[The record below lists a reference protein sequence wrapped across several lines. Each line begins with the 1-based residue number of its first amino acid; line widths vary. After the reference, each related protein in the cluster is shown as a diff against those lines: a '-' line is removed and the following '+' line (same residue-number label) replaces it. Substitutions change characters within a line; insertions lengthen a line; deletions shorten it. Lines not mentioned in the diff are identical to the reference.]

1 MTAVDPLLT
10 DADRA
15 RAAARAGI
23 RDGLMVMLA
32 YIPFG
37 LAMGAAMASTNVS
50 PFISI
55 LSSPVIVAGAS
66 QLAAIQLL
74 NAGASV
80 ALVVVTVAVINARHL
95 LYSAALEPHLATWS
109 RGTRMAA
116 AFVLSDPMYAMAA
129 ARFGRADGGG
139 PEPEKRAYYFGAG
152 ISASVG
158 WSVLTAVGV
167 LAGGLIPHWVPLE
180 LAIPLTFLLLTLPL
194 IKNSAGLVAAGVGG
208 FAALAASSLPLGVD
222 ILVGAATGLLAGG
235 IVLNFT
241 ERRQKQ
247 EMADV

>member
-23 RDGLMVMLA
+23 RNGLMVMLA

-55 LSSPVIVAGAS
+55 LSSPIIFAGAS

-74 NAGASV
+74 NAGAGI
-80 ALVVVTVAVINARHL
+80 ALVVATVAVINARHL
-95 LYSAALEPHLATWS
+95 LYSAALEPHLSAWR
-109 RGTRMAA
+109 RGTRLAA
-116 AFVLSDPMYAMAA
+116 AFLLSDPMYAMAA
-129 ARFGRADGGG
+129 ARFGRPDGGG
-139 PEPEKRAYYFGAG
+139 PDREKRAYYFGAG
-152 ISASVG
+152 ITAWIG
-158 WSVLTAVGV
+158 WSTLTAIGV
-167 LAGGLIPHWVPLE
+167 LVGGLIPAWVPLE

-222 ILVGAATGLLAGG
+222 ILVGAAAGLLAGG
-235 IVLNFT
+235 IVLNLS

-247 EMADV
+247 EAVDV